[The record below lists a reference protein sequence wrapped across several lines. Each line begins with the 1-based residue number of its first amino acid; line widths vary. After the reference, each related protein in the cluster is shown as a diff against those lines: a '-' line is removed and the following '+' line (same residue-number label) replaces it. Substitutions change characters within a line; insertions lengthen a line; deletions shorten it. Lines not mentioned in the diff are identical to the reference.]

1 MSVFEGSPIRH
12 VSLQWVSDMSPIGQY
27 YFLKPCLFVKAH
39 GKLKRSSMQKVAA
52 SVSFLLPA
60 AGGVGSKYSHFSLR
74 YHFKA
79 FTNMSYVTKTLFDFL
94 AIIKD
99 LLYFSSSEKKY
110 YITFDQ
116 CLSQASRLQK

>member
-79 FTNMSYVTKTLFDFL
+79 FTNMSYVTKTLL
-94 AIIKD
+94 D